1 MDTIDE
7 YNIQVICVEKNGE
20 SISQHKDE
28 MRLYCECGQ
37 LDNGIII
44 EKACVTKLTI
54 SSFEQMSKC
63 NKHNWWKEDSTN
75 LLFIYR
81 VLNL

>member
-28 MRLYCECGQ
+28 WGCTV
-37 LDNGIII
+37 N
-44 EKACVTKLTI
+44 VV
-54 SSFEQMSKC
+54 S
-63 NKHNWWKEDSTN
+63 
-75 LLFIYR
+75 
-81 VLNL
+81 